1 MYFIERHEDIIKL
14 LKERNG
20 ASVHFLADQLH
31 VSEPT
36 IRRDLSFLEKEQRI
50 KRTFGGAILNDMSTS
65 EIPLSLRENEN
76 RLPKEIIAKKAIEHV
91 SDGKIIF
98 IDASSTASK
107 LIKYLPNFSNL
118 TIITN
123 SPKNSLKLAELKIRS
138 FSTGGLLLENS
149 ISYVGKGAQD
159 FVRNFN
165 ADLFFF
171 SCRGLSENGVLSD
184 ASIEESELRRVMME
198 HARKKIFLCTSDK
211 IGKSYMYNLCRLSDV
226 DEVISDI
233 PLPES
238 LIQLHTPA
246 SPNTLL
252 H

>member
-1 MYFIERHEDIIKL
+1 MYFTERYEDIIKI

-20 ASVHFLADQLH
+20 ASVSYLAQHLH

-36 IRRDLSFLEKEQRI
+36 VRRDLAFLEKEKRI
-50 KRTFGGAILNDMSTS
+50 KRTFGGAVISDMATS
-65 EIPLSLRENEN
+65 EIPLSLRESEN
-76 RLPKEIIAKKAIEHV
+76 KTAKEIIAKKAIESI

-107 LIKYLPNFSNL
+107 IIKYLPNFSNL

-123 SPKNSLKLAELKIRS
+123 SPKNSLKLAELRVKS

-149 ISYVGKGAQD
+149 IAFVGRRAED
-159 FVRNFN
+159 FIRNFN

-171 SCRGLSENGVLSD
+171 SSRGLSEDGILTD
-184 ASIEESELRRVMME
+184 ASIEESDLRRVMME
-198 HARKKIFLCTSDK
+198 HSKKNIFLCTSDK
-211 IGKSYMYNLCRLSDV
+211 IGKRYMYNLCKLSDI
-226 DEVISDI
+226 DDIISDK

-238 LIQLHTPA
+238 LQKIREQQ
-246 SPNTLL
+246 
-252 H
+252 

>member
-1 MYFIERHEDIIKL
+1 MYFTERYDDIIKI
-14 LKERNG
+14 LKKRNG
-20 ASVHFLADQLH
+20 ASVHYLAEQLH

-36 IRRDLSFLEKEQRI
+36 IRRDLAFLEKEKRI
-50 KRTFGGAILNDMSTS
+50 KRTFGGAVINDMATS
-65 EIPLSLRENEN
+65 EIPLSLRESEN
-76 RLPKEIIAKKAIEHV
+76 RLPKEIIAKKAIEYI

-107 LIKYLPNFSNL
+107 ILKYLPNFSNL

-123 SPKNSLKLAELKIRS
+123 SPKNSLKLAEMKVKS

-149 ISYVGKGAQD
+149 IAYVGRGAEN

-171 SCRGLSENGVLSD
+171 SSRGLSEDGVLSD

-198 HARKKIFLCTSDK
+198 QSKKKIFLCTSDK
-211 IGKSYMYNLCRLSDV
+211 IGKSYMYNLCKLSDV
-226 DEVISDI
+226 DEVISDK

-238 LIQLHTPA
+238 LQRQVADLK
-246 SPNTLL
+246 
-252 H
+252 

>member
-1 MYFIERHEDIIKL
+1 MYFTERHEDIIKI
-14 LKERNG
+14 LKERNQ
-20 ASVHFLADQLH
+20 ASVHYLAQQLH

-36 IRRDLSFLEKEQRI
+36 IRRDLAFLEKETRI
-50 KRTFGGAILNDMSTS
+50 KRTFGGAVISDMATS
-65 EIPLSLRENEN
+65 EIPLSLRESEN
-76 RLPKEIIAKKAIEHV
+76 RLPKEIIAKKAIEHI

-107 LIKYLPNFSNL
+107 ILKYLPNFSNL

-123 SPKNSLKLAELKIRS
+123 SPKNSLKLAEMKVKS

-149 ISYVGKGAQD
+149 IAYVGRGAEN

-171 SCRGLSENGVLSD
+171 STRGLSEDGVLSD

-198 HARKKIFLCTSDK
+198 QSKKKIFLCTSDK
-211 IGKSYMYNLCRLSDV
+211 IGKSYMYNLCKLSDV
-226 DEVISDI
+226 DEIISDK
-233 PLPES
+233 PLPECFFV
-238 LIQLHTPA
+238 
-246 SPNTLL
+246 
-252 H
+252 

>member
-1 MYFIERHEDIIKL
+1 MYFTERYEDIIKI
-14 LKERNG
+14 LKKRNG
-20 ASVHFLADQLH
+20 ASVHYLADQLH

-36 IRRDLSFLEKEQRI
+36 IRRDLAFLEKQKRI
-50 KRTFGGAILNDMSTS
+50 KRTFGGAVISDMATS
-65 EIPLSLRENEN
+65 EIPLSLRESEN
-76 RLPKEIIAKKAIEHV
+76 RLPKEIIAKKAIEHI

-107 LIKYLPNFSNL
+107 ILKYLPNFSNL

-123 SPKNSLKLAELKIRS
+123 SPKNSLKLAEMKVRS

-149 ISYVGKGAQD
+149 IAYVGRGAEN

-171 SCRGLSENGVLSD
+171 SSRGLSEDGVLSD

-198 HARKKIFLCTSDK
+198 QSKKKIFLCTSDK

-226 DEVISDI
+226 DEIICDK
-233 PLPES
+233 PLPEN
-238 LIQLHTPA
+238 LLHTQ
-246 SPNTLL
+246 LQC
-252 H
+252 

>member
-1 MYFIERHEDIIKL
+1 MYFSERYEDIIKI
-14 LKERNG
+14 LKKRNG
-20 ASVHFLADQLH
+20 ASVHYLAEQLH

-36 IRRDLSFLEKEQRI
+36 IRRDLAFLEKEKRI
-50 KRTFGGAILNDMSTS
+50 KRTFGGAVISDMATS
-65 EIPLSLRENEN
+65 EIPLSLRESEN
-76 RLPKEIIAKKAIEHV
+76 RLPKEIIAKKAIEHI

-107 LIKYLPNFSNL
+107 ILKYLPNFSNL

-123 SPKNSLKLAELKIRS
+123 SPKNSLKLAEMKVRS

-149 ISYVGKGAQD
+149 IAYVGRGAEN

-171 SCRGLSENGVLSD
+171 SSRGLSEDGVLSD

-198 HARKKIFLCTSDK
+198 QSKKKIFLCTSDK
-211 IGKSYMYNLCRLSDV
+211 IGKSYMYNLCKLSDV
-226 DEVISDI
+226 DEVISDK
-233 PLPES
+233 PLPE
-238 LIQLHTPA
+238 
-246 SPNTLL
+246 NLL
-252 H
+252 F